1 MTVAQIILGAIAIV
15 LSIFI
20 MVVIMIQ
27 QGKNDGLG
35 AMAGGSAADA
45 QSYFNKN
52 QKRTR
57 DAMLAKVTIAC
68 SIILVGVIVAMS
80 LIG

>member
-1 MTVAQIILGAIAIV
+1 MSVPQIILGAVAIV
-15 LSIFI
+15 LSIVI
-20 MVVIMIQ
+20 MAVIMIQ

-52 QKRTR
+52 QKRSR
-57 DAMLAKVTIAC
+57 DAILAKVTIAC
-68 SIILVGVIVAMS
+68 SIILVGVVIAMS

>member
-1 MTVAQIILGAIAIV
+1 MNVAQIILGAIAIV
-15 LSIFI
+15 FSLLI
-20 MVVIMIQ
+20 MVVVMVQ

-45 QSYFNKN
+45 RSYFNKN
-52 QKRTR
+52 QNRSR
-57 DAMLAKVTIAC
+57 DAILAKVTIAA
-68 SIILVGVIVAMS
+68 SVILSGVVIAMN

>member
-1 MTVAQIILGAIAIV
+1 MTVAQIILGAVAIV
-15 LSIFI
+15 LSIVI
-20 MVVIMIQ
+20 MALIMIQ
-27 QGKNDGLG
+27 QGRNDGLG

-52 QKRTR
+52 QNRSR
-57 DAMLAKVTIAC
+57 DALLSKATIVV
-68 SIILVGVIVAMS
+68 SVILVGVVVAMS

>member
-1 MTVAQIILGAIAIV
+1 MSVPQIILGAVAIV
-15 LSIFI
+15 LSIVI
-20 MVVIMIQ
+20 MAVIMIQ

-52 QKRTR
+52 QKRSR
-57 DAMLAKVTIAC
+57 DAILAKVTIAC
-68 SIILVGVIVAMS
+68 SIILVGVVIAMG

>member
-1 MTVAQIILGAIAIV
+1 MTVAQIILGAIASV
-15 LSIFI
+15 LSIVI
-20 MVVIMIQ
+20 MAVIMIQ

-68 SIILVGVIVAMS
+68 SIILVGVVVAMS

>member
-1 MTVAQIILGAIAIV
+1 MTVPQIILGAIAIV
-15 LSIFI
+15 LSIVI

-52 QKRTR
+52 QNRTR
-57 DAMLAKVTIAC
+57 DALLGKVTIAS
-68 SIILVGVIVAMS
+68 SIILVGVIIAMS

>member
-15 LSIFI
+15 LSVVI
-20 MVVIMIQ
+20 MAVIMIQ

-45 QSYFNKN
+45 RSYFNKN
-52 QKRTR
+52 QNRSR
-57 DAMLAKVTIAC
+57 DAIMSKITIIA
-68 SIILVGVIVAMS
+68 SIILVGVIVAMN
-80 LIG
+80 LLG

>member
-15 LSIFI
+15 LSIVI
-20 MVVIMIQ
+20 MAVIMIQ

-35 AMAGGSAADA
+35 AMAGGAAADA

-68 SIILVGVIVAMS
+68 SIILVGVIVAMG

>member
-15 LSIFI
+15 LSVVI
-20 MVVIMIQ
+20 MAAIMIQ

-52 QKRTR
+52 QKRSR
-57 DAMLAKVTIAC
+57 DAVLGKITIVT
-68 SIILVGVIVAMS
+68 SIILVGIIIAMN

>member
-1 MTVAQIILGAIAIV
+1 MSIAQIILGAAAIV
-15 LSIFI
+15 LSVVI

-35 AMAGGSAADA
+35 AMAGGNAADA
-45 QSYFNKN
+45 ESYFNKN
-52 QKRTR
+52 QKRGR
-57 DAMLAKVTIAC
+57 DAILAKITIIV
-68 SIILVGVIVAMS
+68 SIILVGVIIAMN

>member
-1 MTVAQIILGAIAIV
+1 MTVAQIILGAVAIV
-15 LSIFI
+15 LSIVI
-20 MVVIMIQ
+20 MALIMIQ
-27 QGKNDGLG
+27 QGRNDGLG

-52 QKRTR
+52 QNRSR
-57 DAMLAKVTIAC
+57 DALLSKATIVA
-68 SIILVGVIVAMS
+68 SVILVGVVVAMS

>member
-1 MTVAQIILGAIAIV
+1 MSIAQIILGAAAIV
-15 LSIFI
+15 LSVVV

-45 QSYFNKN
+45 ESYFNKN
-52 QKRTR
+52 QKRGR
-57 DAMLAKVTIAC
+57 DAILARITIIV
-68 SIILVGVIVAMS
+68 SIILVGVIIAMN

>member
-1 MTVAQIILGAIAIV
+1 MTVAQIILGAVSIV
-15 LSIFI
+15 LSLVII
-20 MVVIMIQ
+20 AVIMIQ

-45 QSYFNKN
+45 QSYYNKN
-52 QKRTR
+52 KNHSR
-57 DAMLAKVTIAC
+57 DAILSKVTIVCAVV
-68 SIILVGVIVAMS
+68 LAIVVVVMN

>member
-1 MTVAQIILGAIAIV
+1 MTIPKIILGAVTIV
-15 LSIFI
+15 LALVI
-20 MVVIMIQ
+20 MVIIMIQ

-52 QKRTR
+52 QKRSR
-57 DAMLAKVTIAC
+57 DAILAKITIVC
-68 SIILVGVIVAMS
+68 SIIMVAAVVTLS
-80 LIG
+80 ILG